1 MKKLLSLLIIF
12 ICSCESDSKTETI
25 QVDNEHKI
33 NLPVFLSKTDTISQ
47 VAILEY
53 QNTKKKLYTIVI
65 TDTKA
70 EFDDAIH
77 KHTFLDKIYVNDTTN
92 PNNQYPSNLD
102 GYSNYI
108 LDFITKRGISID
120 VISDLEKTTIN
131 GLNARIISITG
142 KADIDSTFYYWKFA
156 FIEDK
161 DKFYQVITWTLKNQE
176 NKYSRQMDSIIQ
188 SFEKINKS

>member
-77 KHTFLDKIYVNDTTN
+77 KHTVLDKIYINDATD

-102 GYSNYI
+102 GYSNYV

-188 SFEKINKS
+188 SFERINKS